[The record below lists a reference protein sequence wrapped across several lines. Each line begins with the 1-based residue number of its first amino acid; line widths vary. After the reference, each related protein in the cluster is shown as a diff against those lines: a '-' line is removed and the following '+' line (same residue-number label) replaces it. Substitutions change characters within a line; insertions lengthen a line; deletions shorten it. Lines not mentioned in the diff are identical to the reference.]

1 MRIINYKLYIKLFLF
16 IIFFGVILFE
26 LIDNKYLII
35 NILNNNI
42 ISLFYILLLQL
53 FYLLI
58 LNLRTYSLYKKF
70 SKKFLTINSWSIIFF
85 KSLIFNISLNFA
97 GTIYRALILK
107 KFGIKYTLFLGI
119 LYLLFF
125 SYFITTFLSIT
136 LELFFFTDISLNFKL
151 IYFIIFFTFIFFIF
165 YLPFILNFFLNKFVF
180 LNSYI
185 LRIIDT
191 NNFLFKFS
199 KKELLNGENI
209 SNIYGLS
216 FILHLIEISIFIL
229 SYNIF
234 FPKFTTEIILLLFAI
249 SFLLDRIPFLSNILG
264 SSEVIFAI
272 FSTFLGVMFHEGLLI
287 KFIIRLT
294 GMLVIYV
301 CYFFSSF
308 RFKKVN
314 LW

>member
-308 RFKKVN
+308 RFKK
-314 LW
+314 